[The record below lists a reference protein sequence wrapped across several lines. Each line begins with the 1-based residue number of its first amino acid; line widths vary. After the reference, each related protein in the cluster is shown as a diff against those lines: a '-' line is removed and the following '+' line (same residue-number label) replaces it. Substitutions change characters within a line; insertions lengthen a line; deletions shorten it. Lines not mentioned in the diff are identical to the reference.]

1 MRAFVMGTSGGR
13 WLHRIVAISAL
24 VAGGALFQEAQ
35 AETKVTL
42 SFRASAGP
50 AVAVF
55 NNQLYLAFIGTDSNE
70 TLDIASS
77 ADGLHFGAAASL
89 GTNHSFD
96 QPGLAAF
103 NGQLYMA
110 WTTSVG
116 TGSRLAVA
124 SSTDGVHFGTP
135 IIIPTFTSAHGVAL
149 TAVGGT
155 LYLAFDDTTP
165 SHFATILQSTDGV
178 NFTPHAAIGRSDKT
192 PSLATLGTQLISGY
206 TELALPEAPFP
217 RIIAGGQII
226 PSGVVGTARSSSA
239 GPGIGILGTQVWVA
253 WTGSGLAQAVHYTV
267 YEQPA
272 GGGPLTFVSNI
283 QTPEGAVS
291 NPTIIGFGGHPY
303 LFWTGN
309 NAGQNLN
316 VEQLQ

>member
-1 MRAFVMGTSGGR
+1 MLACGIATGGSR
-13 WLHRIVAISAL
+13 FSRVSAIATLVIGAAL
-24 VAGGALFQEAQ
+24 IQEVQ

-50 AVAVF
+50 ALAVF
-55 NNQLYLAFIGTDSNE
+55 NNQLYMAFIGTDSNE
-70 TLDIASS
+70 TLNIASS
-77 ADGLHFGAAASL
+77 SDGLHWGAASQL

-116 TGSRLAVA
+116 TGSKLAIA
-124 SSTDGVHFGTP
+124 SSTDGVHFAP
-135 IIIPTFTSAHGVAL
+135 AIVLPTFTSAHGVAL
-149 TAVGGT
+149 TAVGAT
-155 LYLAFDDTTP
+155 LYLAFDDT
-165 SHFATILQSTDGV
+165 SANHFATILQSPDGV
-178 NFTPHAAIGRSDKT
+178 NFTVRGAFGRSDKT
-192 PSLATLGTQLISGY
+192 PSLATVGSQLITGY

-217 RIIAGGQII
+217 RIIAGIVI
-226 PSGVVGTARSSSA
+226 PSGVVGTARSSNA
-239 GPGIGILGTQVWVA
+239 GPGMGVLGNQVWVA
-253 WTGSGLAQAVHYTV
+253 WTGTGTAQTVHYTV
-267 YEQPA
+267 FDFPS
-272 GGGPLTFVSNI
+272 GSIISNV

-291 NPTIIGFGGHPY
+291 NPTIVGFGGHPY
-303 LFWTGN
+303 LAWTGN